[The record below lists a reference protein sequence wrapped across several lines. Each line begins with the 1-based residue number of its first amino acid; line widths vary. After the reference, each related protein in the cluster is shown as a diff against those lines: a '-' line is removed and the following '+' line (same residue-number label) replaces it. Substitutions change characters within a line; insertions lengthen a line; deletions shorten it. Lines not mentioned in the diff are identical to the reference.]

1 MKEIALFPLNIF
13 LLPGDYTQLHIFE
26 ERYRQLLHGV
36 REEGFAFGIP
46 YTSRLNTR
54 NYGCLV
60 ELEEVVKDYP
70 GGEMDIIVRAV
81 GIFKLEKFY
90 YQKPGFLYPGGLVT
104 ILDLPQNAA
113 LSPQLQQEFSDYLRR
128 AELEGDELLQKA
140 DLSLFEVANALQ
152 LNELERMEFLG
163 LQDQQR
169 MENFL
174 RNYIRFLNLLLDQE
188 KHVYQNI
195 YLN

>member
-1 MKEIALFPLNIF
+1 MNEIALFPLNVF

-70 GGEMDIIVRAV
+70 DGEMDIIVRAV

-113 LSPQLQQEFSDYLRR
+113 LSPQLQREFSDYLRR